1 MFNKMSRWFGKNRP
15 TQARKR
21 PQRRPEWLA
30 LEQPETLKFLAIFT
44 PNNLPFVATVRL

>member
-1 MFNKMSRWFGKNRP
+1 MCNKMSRWFGKNRP
-15 TQARKR
+15 TQVRTR

-30 LEQPETLKFLAIFT
+30 LEQPEIREFLAIFS